1 MVEAVII
8 PARVY
13 WDQVK
18 PSLDEVPRTAKEIS
32 VISGLTISH
41 VVFGLKYG
49 ACYGLLKESFRRF
62 SCNPA
67 KLQSLYSKLEGA

>member
-1 MVEAVII
+1 MII

-18 PSLDEVPRTAKEIS
+18 PSLDEVARTAKEIS
-32 VISGLTISH
+32 VISGLSFSH
-41 VVFGLKYG
+41 AAFGLRYG
-49 ACYGLLKESFRRF
+49 ACHGLVKESFRRF
-62 SCNPA
+62 SSNPG